1 MTRAPRVLVI
11 DDDPAALQITRI
23 QLQPEG
29 YELALVNSGVA
40 ALDRLSDEPPDLVI
54 CDLMMPELDGY
65 AVSRALKAD
74 PEWRYVPIILLTALD
89 ARDAIVQGLEAG
101 ADEFVSKPVEG
112 AVLRARARSML
123 RVRRTYEQ
131 LRACALQPED
141 RRTEIMVQA
150 RLTEREREVLELLLL
165 GRTHED
171 IAHVLGISERTS
183 KFHQSNLL
191 VKLGA
196 ESRLDLMRLFL

>member
-1 MTRAPRVLVI
+1 RARPVARQAHRRPARRPAPGRQRARARRDLHDRAAGLGELRRRGEPARRHGPAHDGGTMTRAPRVLVI

-101 ADEFVSKPVEG
+101 AD
-112 AVLRARARSML
+112 
-123 RVRRTYEQ
+123 
-131 LRACALQPED
+131 
-141 RRTEIMVQA
+141 
-150 RLTEREREVLELLLL
+150 
-165 GRTHED
+165 
-171 IAHVLGISERTS
+171 
-183 KFHQSNLL
+183 
-191 VKLGA
+191 
-196 ESRLDLMRLFL
+196 